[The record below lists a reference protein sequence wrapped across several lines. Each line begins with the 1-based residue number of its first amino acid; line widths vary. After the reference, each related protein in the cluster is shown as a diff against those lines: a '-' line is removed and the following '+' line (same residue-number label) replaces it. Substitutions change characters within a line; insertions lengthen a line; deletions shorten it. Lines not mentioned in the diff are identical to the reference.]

1 MRRSEYVL
9 VYVLLGMALRARAAY
24 SRAMERTNWL
34 RFGRGSSGAVG
45 ADGVPALR
53 DAAQILALADADEAA
68 ADEARQRYRTQS
80 MAALEPDARIAPL
93 LRVGEHLVAVRRSA
107 MLDRRQPALGSD
119 ASTDLGGDLYL
130 TPRRLVLVGRR
141 TLSFDLD
148 GIEEVMLAGERLL
161 LVMRD
166 GVGASLSVAQP
177 RLLRVEIAAARA
189 TARG

>member
-1 MRRSEYVL
+1 
-9 VYVLLGMALRARAAY
+9 MAG
-24 SRAMERTNWL
+24 MERTNWL
-34 RFGRGSSGAVG
+34 RFARGSSDAAG
-45 ADGVPALR
+45 ADGAPALR
-53 DAAQILALADADEAA
+53 DAAQILARAQADEAA
-68 ADEARQRYRTQS
+68 ADEARDRYRTQS

-93 LRVGEHLVAVRRSA
+93 LRAGEHLVAVRRSA
-107 MLDRRQPALGSD
+107 MLDRRQPVLGLD

-166 GVGASLSVAQP
+166 GEGASLSVTQP
-177 RLLRVEIAAARA
+177 RPLRVEIAAARA
-189 TARG
+189 SARG